1 MANKQKGPSK
11 LIVRPQGVCT
21 SRTCARSLA
30 WLACHALCARHVVV
44 CRPEPL
50 LLTAVCLGANVG
62 HSLREGRSHLA
73 YRACEEEEGQLR
85 MGRISRAVAALG
97 LGSGLTAGVL
107 LATTG
112 AAFADYGPGA
122 AYQVEI
128 SANTNN
134 LIVIGGKSNGSG
146 GGLWFWAALTP
157 TSSSGGT
164 VDYQEDDCIH
174 GVPMAPN
181 GDTHNALSTTYT
193 VSGGTLTIEKV
204 ATGAGPVDITV
215 PSTDGHYV
223 YPDSSFP
230 LLFGGS
236 VFSLLPA
243 QVQVAP

>member
-1 MANKQKGPSK
+1 MK
-11 LIVRPQGVCT
+11 I
-21 SRTCARSLA
+21 
-30 WLACHALCARHVVV
+30 
-44 CRPEPL
+44 
-50 LLTAVCLGANVG
+50 
-62 HSLREGRSHLA
+62 
-73 YRACEEEEGQLR
+73 
-85 MGRISRAVAALG
+85 GRISRAVAALG
-97 LGSGLTAGVL
+97 FASGLTAGVL
-107 LATTG
+107 LATAG

-134 LIVIGGKSNGSG
+134 LSIIGGKAQGSG

-174 GVPMAPN
+174 GVPIAPN
-181 GDTHNALSTTYT
+181 GNTHNASSTTYT
-193 VSGGTLTIEKV
+193 VSGGTLTIEDV
-204 ATGAGPVDITV
+204 ATGTGLVNITV

-230 LLFGGS
+230 ALFGTS